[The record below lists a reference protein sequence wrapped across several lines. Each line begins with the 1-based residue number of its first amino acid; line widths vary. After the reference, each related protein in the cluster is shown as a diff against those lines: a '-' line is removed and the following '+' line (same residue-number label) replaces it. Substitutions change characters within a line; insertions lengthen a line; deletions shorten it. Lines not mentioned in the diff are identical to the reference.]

1 MMRNKLILRIAWGSV
16 ALLTLVVIVMGS
28 MIYNKIYTTNVSIE
42 DSGAKYLNIPTG
54 SGLEDVI
61 LILKENKLLISEKS
75 FRWTAL
81 QMKYDLSIKPGRYL
95 LKAKMNNKELVTLLR
110 SGQQAPVRL
119 TFNNIRS
126 TEQLANKVG
135 EQIEAKPEDILKLL
149 DDESYVSKLGFSKS
163 NVFAMFIPNTYEF
176 YWNTSAD
183 RFLTRMK
190 KEYDRFWNTHR
201 LNQAKEIGLTPIEV
215 SVIASIV
222 QLESNKED
230 EKPIIAGVY
239 MNRYNRNWKLEADPT
254 LVYALGDYSVKR
266 ILNAYKEIDS
276 PYNTYRYKGLPPGPI
291 CLPSP
296 ASISSVLN
304 YIPHKFMYFCAKDDF
319 SGYHEFSTTYSQHL
333 RNAKRF
339 QRALDKRG
347 IRS

>member
-16 ALLTLVVIVMGS
+16 AFLTLLVIVMGS
-28 MIYNKIYTTNVSIE
+28 LIYNKIYTSNVSID
-42 DSGAKYLNIPTG
+42 DSGAQYLYIPTG

-61 LILKENKLLISEKS
+61 GILKENKLLISEKS

-81 QMKYDLSIKPGRYL
+81 QMKYDLSVKPGRYL
-95 LKAKMNNKELVTLLR
+95 LKAKMNNKDLVTLLR
-110 SGQQAPVRL
+110 SGQQSPVRV

-126 TEQLANKVG
+126 LEQLAKKVG
-135 EQIEAKPEDILKLL
+135 EQIEAKPADILRLL
-149 DDESYVSKLGFSKS
+149 NDESYVSSIGFSRS

-190 KEYDRFWNTHR
+190 KEYDRYWNAQR
-201 LNQAKEIGLTPIEV
+201 LNQAENIGLTPIEV

-239 MNRYNRNWKLEADPT
+239 MNRYNKNWKLEADPT

-276 PYNTYRYKGLPPGPI
+276 PYNTYRYRGLPPGPI

-304 YIPHKFMYFCAKDDF
+304 YVPHKYMYFCAKDDF
-319 SGYHEFSTTYSQHL
+319 SGYHEFSATYSEHL
-333 RNAKRF
+333 QNARRF